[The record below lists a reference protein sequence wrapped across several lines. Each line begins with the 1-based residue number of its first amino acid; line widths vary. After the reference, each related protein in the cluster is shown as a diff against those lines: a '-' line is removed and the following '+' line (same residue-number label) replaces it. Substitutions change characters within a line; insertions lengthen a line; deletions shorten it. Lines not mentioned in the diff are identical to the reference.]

1 MIRKLI
7 DEWEGGNVMDLMM
20 RLFKEEDGQGL
31 VEYILIIAI
40 ISVCIIV
47 FGDDV
52 VDAIKGAFQEVV
64 TALGGAAID

>member
-1 MIRKLI
+1 
-7 DEWEGGNVMDLMM
+7 
-20 RLFKEEDGQGL
+20 
-31 VEYILIIAI
+31 LIIAI

>member
-1 MIRKLI
+1 MNRKLI

>member
-1 MIRKLI
+1 
-7 DEWEGGNVMDLMM
+7 MDLMM

-40 ISVCIIV
+40 ISICIIA

-52 VDAIKGAFQEVV
+52 VDAIKVAFNKVIV
-64 TALGGAAID
+64 GLGGTAIS